1 MIEREKELEKQKRLA
16 RERELDRFW
25 DIDSLIPARR
35 SPVYP
40 SNTDTAEVII
50 EPKREETPKSSSRE
64 VPLPRREDAPVR
76 HFIPP
81 HTAAEERKAPVPEE
95 EYEPDSAL
103 IRKVRLFR
111 WKNEYHYYDAF
122 LRDAARLYP
131 VVGKEAPRTSFFS
144 YVPQYSQMT
153 RGQLEWY
160 LWWRE
165 NLRHGIRLDTDY
177 SYLLLYAYEQ
187 INLSE
192 KISPSLA
199 QKNLF
204 DLWITYRETF
214 RQLDS
219 YLPEWICDMGLIH
232 RLPPP
237 EGCVAE
243 KLSAAMAHCNLRE
256 FYVPCTGADGYVRA
270 LLAFCSN
277 YDYRKSKFCTEENQK
292 LFQDTIVGALRQVTE
307 QMSGDGKLFS
317 AAEMDDSK
325 MLRDSYTGAIC
336 SYRLKRKIE
345 VEYCSFSRSNE
356 LRYLVTDIVKYT
368 ENRLRS
374 SLGVRS
380 KLSIYSLPNSVKEI
394 LDAYLDR
401 VLPVKRTASHARREE
416 VAAYEKLYDL
426 PSKPLSLS
434 AAAEIEALS
443 WDTTQKLVE
452 AFEEE
457 EPSQSPV
464 VPEPDPKDCPVEEIS
479 EPSVPEE
486 EDPFRTAMRPYLA
499 FLRAT
504 MEGGLLA
511 QREEAARVGKM
522 PDLLADEINALSAE
536 HMGDILLEERDG
548 GYAVLEDYTELAE
561 SLLTPTDGKD

>member
-1 MIEREKELEKQKRLA
+1 MTDREKELEKQKRSA
-16 RERELDRFW
+16 RERELDAFW

-40 SNTDTAEVII
+40 SNTETAEVII
-50 EPKREETPKSSSRE
+50 EPKREMPKAATPS
-64 VPLPRREDAPVR
+64 VPLPRREDAPER

-81 HTAAEERKAPVPEE
+81 HTAAEEKRAPVPDE

-103 IRKVRLFR
+103 IRKVRLFC

-122 LRDAARLYP
+122 LRDALRLSP
-131 VVGKEAPRTSFFS
+131 VVGREAPRVSFFS

-165 NLRHGIRLDTDY
+165 NLRHGIFPETDY

-192 KISPSLA
+192 KITPALA

-204 DLWITYRETF
+204 DLWIYYRETF

-237 EGCVAE
+237 EGCMG
-243 KLSAAMAHCNLRE
+243 KHLSAAMSHCNLRE
-256 FYVPCTGADGYVRA
+256 FYVPSGGNDGYVRA

-292 LFQDTIVGALRQVTE
+292 LFDSSVIGALSEVVSH
-307 QMSGDGKLFS
+307 MSGDGKLFS
-317 AAEMDDSK
+317 RSGMDDSK

-336 SYRLKRKIE
+336 SYQIKRKIE

-368 ENRLRS
+368 ENRIRT

-380 KLSIYSLPNSVKEI
+380 KLSIYSLPDNVRSI
-394 LDAYLDR
+394 LDTYLDR
-401 VLPVKRTASHARREE
+401 ALPVRQKSSASARKEE
-416 VAAYEKLYDL
+416 AAAYEKLYDL
-426 PSKPLSLS
+426 PKAPLSIS

-443 WDTTQKLVE
+443 WATTQKLVE

-457 EPSQSPV
+457 ESKEESKEEKAPV
-464 VPEPDPKDCPVEEIS
+464 PIS
-479 EPSVPEE
+479 EPLIVEAETE
-486 EDPFRTAMRPYLA
+486 EDPFRAAMTPYLP
-499 FLRAT
+499 FLRGVLDADF
-504 MEGGLLA
+504 LL
-511 QREEAARVGKM
+511 QREEAQKIGKM
-522 PDLLADEINALSAE
+522 PDLLADEINELAAE
-536 HMGDILLEERDG
+536 HTGDILLEECDG
-548 GYAVLEDYTELAE
+548 GYAVIEDYTELARD
-561 SLLTPTDGKD
+561 LLT

>member
-1 MIEREKELEKQKRLA
+1 MTDREREAEKQKRTA
-16 RERELDRFW
+16 RERELDAFW
-25 DIDSLIPARR
+25 DVDSLIPARR
-35 SPVYP
+35 APVYP
-40 SNTDTAEVII
+40 SNTETAEVVI
-50 EPKREETPKSSSRE
+50 EPKKEGSQSARREI
-64 VPLPRREDAPVR
+64 PLPRREDAPVR

-81 HTAAEERKAPVPEE
+81 HTAAEERRAPAPDV
-95 EYEPDSAL
+95 EYQPDSAL
-103 IRKVRLFR
+103 IRKVRLFFL
-111 WKNEYHYYDAF
+111 KNEYHYYDAF
-122 LRDAARLYP
+122 LRDAARLSR
-131 VVGKEAPRTSFFS
+131 VVGKAAPRVPFFS

-165 NLRHGIRLDTDY
+165 NLCHGIALETDY

-192 KISPSLA
+192 EITPAVA

-204 DLWITYRETF
+204 DLWVFYRETF

-237 EGCVAE
+237 EGCVG
-243 KLSAAMAHCNLRE
+243 KHLSAAMAHCNLRE

-277 YDYRKSKFCTEENQK
+277 YDYRKSKFCTEESQK
-292 LFQDTIVGALRQVTE
+292 LFDSCVVGALGEVVSR
-307 QMSGDGKLFS
+307 MSGDGKLFS
-317 AAEMDDSK
+317 RSGMDDSK

-368 ENRLRS
+368 ENRIRT

-380 KLSIYSLPNSVKEI
+380 KLSVYSLPSSIKEI

-401 VLPVKRTASHARREE
+401 ALPIRRATAQKKQAEI
-416 VAAYEKLYDL
+416 AAYEKLYDL
-426 PSKPLSLS
+426 PSKPLSFA

-452 AFEEE
+452 AFEED
-457 EPSQSPV
+457 EPKEIIAPVPVPV
-464 VPEPDPKDCPVEEIS
+464 VEE
-479 EPSVPEE
+479 VLNEE
-486 EDPFRTAMRPYLA
+486 SDPFRTAMKPYLS
-499 FLRAT
+499 FLRAALNSDGAGQRAASQT
-504 MEGGLLA
+504 LGLLTD
-511 QREEAARVGKM
+511 V
-522 PDLLADEINALSAE
+522 LADRINDLAAE
-536 HMGDILLEERDG
+536 HTGDILLEEDGG
-548 GYAVLEDYTELAE
+548 GYAVIEDYIELAE
-561 SLLTPTDGKD
+561 SLLTNE

>member
-1 MIEREKELEKQKRLA
+1 MTDREKELEKQKRSA
-16 RERELDRFW
+16 RERELDAFW

-40 SNTDTAEVII
+40 SNTETAEVVI
-50 EPKREETPKSSSRE
+50 EPKREAPQAATPS
-64 VPLPRREDAPVR
+64 VPLPRREDAPER

-81 HTAAEERKAPVPEE
+81 HTAAEEKRAPVPDE

-103 IRKVRLFR
+103 IRKVRLFC

-122 LRDAARLYP
+122 LRDALRLSP
-131 VVGKEAPRTSFFS
+131 VVGREVPRVSFFS

-165 NLRHGIRLDTDY
+165 NLRHGIFMETDY

-187 INLSE
+187 INLAE
-192 KISPSLA
+192 KITPALA

-204 DLWITYRETF
+204 DLWIYYRETF

-237 EGCVAE
+237 EGCMG
-243 KLSAAMAHCNLRE
+243 KHLSAAMSHCNLRE
-256 FYVPCTGADGYVRA
+256 FYVPSGGNDGYVHA

-292 LFQDTIVGALRQVTE
+292 LFDSSVIGALSEVVSH
-307 QMSGDGKLFS
+307 MSGDGKLFS
-317 AAEMDDSK
+317 RSGMDDSK

-336 SYRLKRKIE
+336 SYQIKRKIE

-368 ENRLRS
+368 ENRIRT

-380 KLSIYSLPNSVKEI
+380 KLSIYSLPDNVRSI
-394 LDAYLDR
+394 LDTYLDR
-401 VLPVKRTASHARREE
+401 ALPVRQKASASARKEE
-416 VAAYEKLYDL
+416 AAAYEKLYDL
-426 PSKPLSLS
+426 PKAPLSIS

-443 WDTTQKLVE
+443 WATTQKLVE

-457 EPSQSPV
+457 ESKEESKEEKAPV
-464 VPEPDPKDCPVEEIS
+464 PIS
-479 EPSVPEE
+479 EPLIVEAETE
-486 EDPFRTAMRPYLA
+486 EDPFRAAMTPYLP
-499 FLRAT
+499 FLRGVLDADR
-504 MEGGLLA
+504 LL
-511 QREEAARVGKM
+511 QREEAQKIGKM
-522 PDLLADEINALSAE
+522 PDLLADEINELAAE
-536 HMGDILLEERDG
+536 HTGDILLEECDG
-548 GYAVLEDYTELAE
+548 GYAVIEDYTELARD
-561 SLLTPTDGKD
+561 LLT